1 MKNKLYALAVSA
13 MIMMCSPVHAEEAQS
28 GSQEVAA
35 QEIAADLALSL
46 ENLSSDDKILLES
59 EVLKCIN
66 KDKNNHDAEMI
77 ALQLEHLRSQYDFFK
92 TMKRVSYIC
101 GVAALPVVIF
111 AALIVYKR
119 FVLEEDI

>member
-13 MIMMCSPVHAEEAQS
+13 MIMMCSPVHAEESQS

-35 QEIAADLALSL
+35 QEITADLALSL

-77 ALQLEHLRSQYDFFK
+77 ALQLEHLRVQSDYFK

-101 GVAALPVVIF
+101 GVAVLPVVIF
-111 AALIVYKR
+111 TALVVRKR
-119 FVLEEDI
+119 LVDGND